1 MHGMAAF
8 FQSNHRAF
16 TYHIS
21 GEKVNGKNYW
31 LSGDEHD
38 AIWYGPHQIETGY
51 GSGWHIGPTRNVG
64 ELLVGIYSKGNENC
78 PNETLEQE
86 FAKYGEVT
94 DLFITRKGF
103 AFVTMGDD
111 DGTAAAIR

>member
-8 FQSNHRAF
+8 FQSKHRAL

-21 GEKVNGKNYW
+21 GEKVNGRNYW
-31 LSGDEHD
+31 LSGDEED
-38 AIWYGPHQIETGY
+38 AIWYGPHQVGSGY

-78 PNETLEQE
+78 PNEASTW
-86 FAKYGEVT
+86 KYFDGNNNWILASANEIN
-94 DLFITRKGF
+94 LFGQSEHLY
-103 AFVTMGDD
+103 
-111 DGTAAAIR
+111 